1 MTHALCWS
9 HTRRTFERAKDSEPE
24 AAAEALALIGAM
36 YAHEKQI
43 RADALTG
50 EDKCAYRQT
59 HTRPVVETFWRWCRE
74 QCHRPELLPKSPLA
88 KALNYAQERRPGL
101 EVFLDDPAVAID
113 TNHLYADNRF
123 MPILRPK
130 SLTDRV
136 APVGLSA

>member
-1 MTHALCWS
+1 MLAPYPE
-9 HTRRTFERAKDSEPE
+9 TFERAKDSEPE

-50 EDKCAYRQT
+50 DDKRSYRQT

-74 QCHRPELLPKSPLA
+74 QCHRPELLPKSPLG

-101 EVFLDDPAVAID
+101 EVFLDDPAEAID

-123 MPILRPK
+123 VPTLRPK